1 MSPIL
6 QVRHPVFSRIDILTA
21 ELEKKESEITVVKLI
36 KKLVQDVVQFQG
48 NVEENWNAVISGSL
62 HLDSLKQWYQR
73 PNFFLNTNCKI

>member
-73 PNFFLNTNCKI
+73 QI

>member
-6 QVRHPVFSRIDILTA
+6 QVRHPVFSRIDILKA

-48 NVEENWNAVISGSL
+48 NVEEN
-62 HLDSLKQWYQR
+62 
-73 PNFFLNTNCKI
+73 